1 MIYLKSFLAGIAMAL
16 GSLLISVPATF
27 IIADRILTS
36 QLGPIDTTHGG
47 AQVGHISINPLP
59 GLVVALLAFLGGFY
73 WIFRR
78 GSGVGR

>member
-1 MIYLKSFLAGIAMAL
+1 MIYLKSFLAGTAMAL

-59 GLVVALLAFLGGFY
+59 ALVIALLAFLGGFY